1 MRGAW
6 GTLVTLGAFGVMIV
20 VAASMVSDD
29 VDSPGTFMSDPG
41 GEVNMA
47 MATVG
52 RMRSLIGHL
61 RIR

>member
-6 GTLVTLGAFGVMIV
+6 GALVTLGAFGVMIV
-20 VAASMVSDD
+20 VAASMASDY
-29 VDSPGTFMSDPG
+29 VDSHGTIFSDPG
-41 GEVNMA
+41 GEINMA

-61 RIR
+61 QVR

>member
-1 MRGAW
+1 
-6 GTLVTLGAFGVMIV
+6 MIV
-20 VAASMVSDD
+20 VAASMASDY
-29 VDSPGTFMSDPG
+29 VDSHGTIFTDAG
-41 GEVNMA
+41 GEINMA